1 MPVKAKFKNS
11 IENLKSELKERQERL
26 IKDWETAK
34 RDLKARQKLFTR
46 EIKTKQD
53 EFFLEWDD
61 VQERSKEKL
70 DQWLDRFEIDE
81 LQTMLDRYKEE
92 NEPLETIGDND
103 VLRQLPSPR
112 KLEMTLQEAFEKRR
126 SSRDFSGEPI
136 AEEMVAALL
145 WAANGINRKNFKRTT
160 PSALNWQDVSV
171 YVVQANGIWK
181 YLPKRHA
188 LLFIEGKDQREYF
201 GEIKTWMKLA
211 SQHLVFVSDARKTET
226 FTTKLIDKTFKVDF
240 SEGELNER
248 ARAINVGVKVQAVYL
263 AAVAM
268 GLGCTCR
275 LLVDDQKARELMKL
289 APEEKIMAICSV
301 GEHPQKGNRYVILRP
316 HAPVAQLDRVPGYE
330 PGGRGFESYPAHQI
344 S

>member
-26 IKDWETAK
+26 IKDWESAK

-61 VQERSKEKL
+61 VQERSREKL

-81 LQTMLDRYKEE
+81 LQAMLDRYKEE
-92 NEPLETIGDND
+92 NEPLETIGEND

-112 KLEMTLQEAFEKRR
+112 KLEMTLQEALEKRR

-181 YLPKRHA
+181 FLPKRHA
-188 LLFIEGKDQREYF
+188 LLFVEGKDQREHF

-226 FTTKLIDKTFKVDF
+226 FTTKLLDKTFKVDF

-289 APEEKIMAICSV
+289 APDEKIMAICSV
-301 GEHPQKGNRYVILRP
+301 GEHPASIFDHVI
-316 HAPVAQLDRVPGYE
+316 
-330 PGGRGFESYPAHQI
+330 
-344 S
+344 

>member
-61 VQERSKEKL
+61 VQERSREKL

-92 NEPLETIGDND
+92 YEPLETIGDND

-188 LLFIEGKDQREYF
+188 LLFIEGKDQREHF

-226 FTTKLIDKTFKVDF
+226 FTTKLLDKTFKVDF

-289 APEEKIMAICSV
+289 APDEKIMAICSV
-301 GEHPQKGNRYVILRP
+301 GEHPASIFDHVI
-316 HAPVAQLDRVPGYE
+316 
-330 PGGRGFESYPAHQI
+330 
-344 S
+344 

>member
-61 VQERSKEKL
+61 VQERSKGKL

-92 NEPLETIGDND
+92 NEPLETIGEND

-188 LLFIEGKDQREYF
+188 LLFIEGKDQREHF

-226 FTTKLIDKTFKVDF
+226 FTTKLLDKTFKVDF

-289 APEEKIMAICSV
+289 APDEKIMAICSV
-301 GEHPQKGNRYVILRP
+301 GEHPASIFDHVI
-316 HAPVAQLDRVPGYE
+316 
-330 PGGRGFESYPAHQI
+330 
-344 S
+344 

>member
-112 KLEMTLQEAFEKRR
+112 KLEMSLQEALEKRR

-188 LLFIEGKDQREYF
+188 LLFIEGKDQREHF

-301 GEHPQKGNRYVILRP
+301 GEHPASIFDHVI
-316 HAPVAQLDRVPGYE
+316 
-330 PGGRGFESYPAHQI
+330 
-344 S
+344 

>member
-26 IKDWETAK
+26 IKDWESAK

-61 VQERSKEKL
+61 VQERSREKL

-81 LQTMLDRYKEE
+81 LQAMLDRYKEE
-92 NEPLETIGDND
+92 NEPLETIGEND

-112 KLEMTLQEAFEKRR
+112 KLEMPLQEALEKRR

-188 LLFIEGKDQREYF
+188 LLFIEGKDQREHF

-226 FTTKLIDKTFKVDF
+226 FTTKLLDKTFKVDF

-289 APEEKIMAICSV
+289 APDEKIMAICSV
-301 GEHPQKGNRYVILRP
+301 GEHPASIFDHVI
-316 HAPVAQLDRVPGYE
+316 
-330 PGGRGFESYPAHQI
+330 
-344 S
+344 

>member
-112 KLEMTLQEAFEKRR
+112 KLEMSLQEALEKRR

-188 LLFIEGKDQREYF
+188 LLFIEGKDQREHF

-226 FTTKLIDKTFKVDF
+226 FTTKLLDKTFKVDF

-289 APEEKIMAICSV
+289 APDEKIMAICSV
-301 GEHPQKGNRYVILRP
+301 GEHPASIFDHVI
-316 HAPVAQLDRVPGYE
+316 
-330 PGGRGFESYPAHQI
+330 
-344 S
+344 

>member
-92 NEPLETIGDND
+92 NEPLETIGEND

-112 KLEMTLQEAFEKRR
+112 KLEMSLQEALEKRR

-181 YLPKRHA
+181 YLPKRHV
-188 LLFIEGKDQREYF
+188 LLFIEGKDQREHF

-226 FTTKLIDKTFKVDF
+226 FTTKLLDKTFKVDF

-289 APEEKIMAICSV
+289 APDEKIMAICSV
-301 GEHPQKGNRYVILRP
+301 GEHPASIFDHVI
-316 HAPVAQLDRVPGYE
+316 
-330 PGGRGFESYPAHQI
+330 
-344 S
+344 

>member
-53 EFFLEWDD
+53 EFFLECDE

-145 WAANGINRKNFKRTT
+145 WAANGINRRNFKRTT

-301 GEHPQKGNRYVILRP
+301 GEHPASIFDHVI
-316 HAPVAQLDRVPGYE
+316 
-330 PGGRGFESYPAHQI
+330 
-344 S
+344 

>member
-26 IKDWETAK
+26 IKDWESAK

-61 VQERSKEKL
+61 VQERSREKL

-81 LQTMLDRYKEE
+81 LQAMLDRYKEE
-92 NEPLETIGDND
+92 NEPLETIGEND

-112 KLEMTLQEAFEKRR
+112 KLEMTLQEALEKRR
-126 SSRDFSGEPI
+126 SSRDFSGELI

-188 LLFIEGKDQREYF
+188 LLFIEGKDQREHF

-226 FTTKLIDKTFKVDF
+226 FTTKLLDKTFKVDF

-289 APEEKIMAICSV
+289 APDEKIMAICSV
-301 GEHPQKGNRYVILRP
+301 GEHPASIFDHVI
-316 HAPVAQLDRVPGYE
+316 
-330 PGGRGFESYPAHQI
+330 
-344 S
+344 

>member
-92 NEPLETIGDND
+92 NEPLETIGEND

-112 KLEMTLQEAFEKRR
+112 KLEMSLQEALEKRR

-188 LLFIEGKDQREYF
+188 LLFIEGKDQREHF

-226 FTTKLIDKTFKVDF
+226 FTTKLLDKTFKVDF

-289 APEEKIMAICSV
+289 APDEKIMAICSV
-301 GEHPQKGNRYVILRP
+301 GGHPASIFDHVI
-316 HAPVAQLDRVPGYE
+316 
-330 PGGRGFESYPAHQI
+330 
-344 S
+344 

>member
-1 MPVKAKFKNS
+1 MPVKTKFKNS

-53 EFFLEWDD
+53 EFFLEWDE

-112 KLEMTLQEAFEKRR
+112 KLEMSLQEALEKRR

-188 LLFIEGKDQREYF
+188 LLFIEGKDQREHF

-226 FTTKLIDKTFKVDF
+226 FTTKLLDKTFKVDF

-301 GEHPQKGNRYVILRP
+301 GEHPASIFDHVI
-316 HAPVAQLDRVPGYE
+316 
-330 PGGRGFESYPAHQI
+330 
-344 S
+344 

>member
-11 IENLKSELKERQERL
+11 IENLKSELKERQGRL

-53 EFFLEWDD
+53 EFFLEWDE

-92 NEPLETIGDND
+92 YEPLEAIGEND

-211 SQHLVFVSDARKTET
+211 SQHLVFVSDSRKTET

-301 GEHPQKGNRYVILRP
+301 GEHPASIFDHVI
-316 HAPVAQLDRVPGYE
+316 
-330 PGGRGFESYPAHQI
+330 
-344 S
+344 

>member
-53 EFFLEWDD
+53 EFFLEWDE

-268 GLGCTCR
+268 GLSCTCR

-301 GEHPQKGNRYVILRP
+301 GEHPASIFDHVI
-316 HAPVAQLDRVPGYE
+316 
-330 PGGRGFESYPAHQI
+330 
-344 S
+344 

>member
-92 NEPLETIGDND
+92 NEPLETIGEND

-112 KLEMTLQEAFEKRR
+112 KLEMSLQEALEKRR

-188 LLFIEGKDQREYF
+188 LLFIEGKDQREHF

-301 GEHPQKGNRYVILRP
+301 GEHPASIFDHVI
-316 HAPVAQLDRVPGYE
+316 
-330 PGGRGFESYPAHQI
+330 
-344 S
+344 

>member
-92 NEPLETIGDND
+92 NEPLETIGEND

-211 SQHLVFVSDARKTET
+211 SQHLVFVSDSRKTET

-263 AAVAM
+263 GERAM

-275 LLVDDQKARELMKL
+275 VLVDDQKARELMKL
-289 APEEKIMAICSV
+289 VPEEKIMAICSV
-301 GEHPQKGNRYVILRP
+301 GEHPASIFDHVI
-316 HAPVAQLDRVPGYE
+316 
-330 PGGRGFESYPAHQI
+330 
-344 S
+344 

>member
-1 MPVKAKFKNS
+1 MSVKAKFKNS

-26 IKDWETAK
+26 IKDWESAK

-61 VQERSKEKL
+61 VQERSREKL

-81 LQTMLDRYKEE
+81 LQAMLDRYKEE
-92 NEPLETIGDND
+92 NEPLETIGKND

-112 KLEMTLQEAFEKRR
+112 KLEMTLQEALEKRR

-188 LLFIEGKDQREYF
+188 LLFIEGKDQREHF

-226 FTTKLIDKTFKVDF
+226 FTTKLLDKTFKVDF

-289 APEEKIMAICSV
+289 APDEKIMAICSV
-301 GEHPQKGNRYVILRP
+301 GEHPASIFDHVI
-316 HAPVAQLDRVPGYE
+316 
-330 PGGRGFESYPAHQI
+330 
-344 S
+344 

>member
-70 DQWLDRFEIDE
+70 DLWLDRFEIDE

-92 NEPLETIGDND
+92 NEPLETIGEND

-301 GEHPQKGNRYVILRP
+301 GEHPASIFDHVI
-316 HAPVAQLDRVPGYE
+316 
-330 PGGRGFESYPAHQI
+330 
-344 S
+344 

>member
-92 NEPLETIGDND
+92 NEPLETIGEND

-136 AEEMVAALL
+136 AEEMVSALL

-301 GEHPQKGNRYVILRP
+301 GEHPASIFDHVI
-316 HAPVAQLDRVPGYE
+316 
-330 PGGRGFESYPAHQI
+330 
-344 S
+344 

>member
-53 EFFLEWDD
+53 EFFLEWDE

-92 NEPLETIGDND
+92 NEPLETIGEND

-112 KLEMTLQEAFEKRR
+112 KLEMTLQEALEKRR

-188 LLFIEGKDQREYF
+188 LLFIEGKDQREHF

-226 FTTKLIDKTFKVDF
+226 FTTKLLDKTFKVDF

-301 GEHPQKGNRYVILRP
+301 GEHPASIFDHVI
-316 HAPVAQLDRVPGYE
+316 
-330 PGGRGFESYPAHQI
+330 
-344 S
+344 

>member
-1 MPVKAKFKNS
+1 MPVKTKFKNS

-53 EFFLEWDD
+53 EFFLEWDE

-112 KLEMTLQEAFEKRR
+112 KLEMSLQEALEKRR

-211 SQHLVFVSDARKTET
+211 SQHLVFVSDSRKTET

-289 APEEKIMAICSV
+289 APDEKIMAICSV
-301 GEHPQKGNRYVILRP
+301 GEHPASIFDHVI
-316 HAPVAQLDRVPGYE
+316 
-330 PGGRGFESYPAHQI
+330 
-344 S
+344 

>member
-53 EFFLEWDD
+53 EFFLEWDE

-112 KLEMTLQEAFEKRR
+112 KLEMTLKEAFEKRR
-126 SSRDFSGEPI
+126 SSRDFS
-136 AEEMVAALL
+136 
-145 WAANGINRKNFKRTT
+145 
-160 PSALNWQDVSV
+160 
-171 YVVQANGIWK
+171 
-181 YLPKRHA
+181 
-188 LLFIEGKDQREYF
+188 
-201 GEIKTWMKLA
+201 EI
-211 SQHLVFVSDARKTET
+211 
-226 FTTKLIDKTFKVDF
+226 
-240 SEGELNER
+240 GR
-248 ARAINVGVKVQAVYL
+248 AHV
-263 AAVAM
+263 
-268 GLGCTCR
+268 
-275 LLVDDQKARELMKL
+275 
-289 APEEKIMAICSV
+289 
-301 GEHPQKGNRYVILRP
+301 
-316 HAPVAQLDRVPGYE
+316 
-330 PGGRGFESYPAHQI
+330 
-344 S
+344 

>member
-53 EFFLEWDD
+53 EFFLEWDE

-240 SEGELNER
+240 SGGELNER

-301 GEHPQKGNRYVILRP
+301 GEHPASIFDHVI
-316 HAPVAQLDRVPGYE
+316 
-330 PGGRGFESYPAHQI
+330 
-344 S
+344 

>member
-46 EIKTKQD
+46 EIKTKQN

-61 VQERSKEKL
+61 VQERSREKL

-92 NEPLETIGDND
+92 NEPLETIGEND

-112 KLEMTLQEAFEKRR
+112 KLEMSLQEALEKRR

-301 GEHPQKGNRYVILRP
+301 GEHPASIFDHVI
-316 HAPVAQLDRVPGYE
+316 
-330 PGGRGFESYPAHQI
+330 
-344 S
+344 

>member
-53 EFFLEWDD
+53 EFFLEWDE

-81 LQTMLDRYKEE
+81 LQAMLDRYKEE
-92 NEPLETIGDND
+92 NEPLETIGEND

-188 LLFIEGKDQREYF
+188 FLFIEGKDQREHF

-226 FTTKLIDKTFKVDF
+226 FTTKLLDKTFKVDF

-289 APEEKIMAICSV
+289 APDEKIMAICSV
-301 GEHPQKGNRYVILRP
+301 GEHPASIFDHVI
-316 HAPVAQLDRVPGYE
+316 
-330 PGGRGFESYPAHQI
+330 
-344 S
+344 

>member
-92 NEPLETIGDND
+92 NEPLETIGEND

-112 KLEMTLQEAFEKRR
+112 KLEMSLQEALEKRR

-188 LLFIEGKDQREYF
+188 LLFIEGKDQREHF

-226 FTTKLIDKTFKVDF
+226 FTTKLLDKTFKVDF

-275 LLVDDQKARELMKL
+275 LLVDNQKARELMKL
-289 APEEKIMAICSV
+289 APDEKIMAICSV
-301 GEHPQKGNRYVILRP
+301 GEHPASIFDHVI
-316 HAPVAQLDRVPGYE
+316 
-330 PGGRGFESYPAHQI
+330 
-344 S
+344 

>member
-11 IENLKSELKERQERL
+11 IENLKSELKERQGRL

-92 NEPLETIGDND
+92 NEPLETIGEND

-301 GEHPQKGNRYVILRP
+301 GEHPASIFDHVI
-316 HAPVAQLDRVPGYE
+316 
-330 PGGRGFESYPAHQI
+330 
-344 S
+344 

>member
-53 EFFLEWDD
+53 EFFLEWDE

-70 DQWLDRFEIDE
+70 DQWLDRFEINE
-81 LQTMLDRYKEE
+81 LQAMLDRYKEE

-112 KLEMTLQEAFEKRR
+112 KLEMTLQEALEKRR

-301 GEHPQKGNRYVILRP
+301 GEHPASIFDHVI
-316 HAPVAQLDRVPGYE
+316 
-330 PGGRGFESYPAHQI
+330 
-344 S
+344 

>member
-26 IKDWETAK
+26 IKDWESAK

-61 VQERSKEKL
+61 VQERSREKL

-81 LQTMLDRYKEE
+81 LQAMLDRYKEE
-92 NEPLETIGDND
+92 NEPLETIGEND
-103 VLRQLPSPR
+103 ALRQLPSPR
-112 KLEMTLQEAFEKRR
+112 KLEMTLQEALEKRR

-188 LLFIEGKDQREYF
+188 LLFIEGKDQREHF

-226 FTTKLIDKTFKVDF
+226 FTTKLLDKTFKVDF

-289 APEEKIMAICSV
+289 APDEKIMAICSV
-301 GEHPQKGNRYVILRP
+301 GEHPASIFDHVI
-316 HAPVAQLDRVPGYE
+316 
-330 PGGRGFESYPAHQI
+330 
-344 S
+344 

>member
-53 EFFLEWDD
+53 EFFLEWDE

-81 LQTMLDRYKEE
+81 LQAMLDRYKEE

-112 KLEMTLQEAFEKRR
+112 KLEMTLQEALEKRL

-301 GEHPQKGNRYVILRP
+301 GEHPASIFDHVI
-316 HAPVAQLDRVPGYE
+316 
-330 PGGRGFESYPAHQI
+330 
-344 S
+344 

>member
-1 MPVKAKFKNS
+1 MPVKTKFKNS

-53 EFFLEWDD
+53 EFFLEWDE

-112 KLEMTLQEAFEKRR
+112 KLEMSLQEALEKRR

-188 LLFIEGKDQREYF
+188 LLFIEGKDQREHF

-226 FTTKLIDKTFKVDF
+226 FTTKLLDKTFKVDF

-289 APEEKIMAICSV
+289 APDEKIMAICSV
-301 GEHPQKGNRYVILRP
+301 GEHPASIFDHVI
-316 HAPVAQLDRVPGYE
+316 
-330 PGGRGFESYPAHQI
+330 
-344 S
+344 

>member
-1 MPVKAKFKNS
+1 MHVKAKFKNS

-53 EFFLEWDD
+53 EFFLEWDE

-263 AAVAM
+263 AAVDM

-301 GEHPQKGNRYVILRP
+301 GEHPASIFDHVI
-316 HAPVAQLDRVPGYE
+316 
-330 PGGRGFESYPAHQI
+330 
-344 S
+344 

>member
-11 IENLKSELKERQERL
+11 IENLKSELKERQGRL

-53 EFFLEWDD
+53 EFFLEWDE

-81 LQTMLDRYKEE
+81 LQAMLDRYKEE
-92 NEPLETIGDND
+92 NEPLETIGEND

-112 KLEMTLQEAFEKRR
+112 KLEMSLQEALEKRR

-289 APEEKIMAICSV
+289 APEEKITAICSV
-301 GEHPQKGNRYVILRP
+301 GEHPASIFDHVI
-316 HAPVAQLDRVPGYE
+316 
-330 PGGRGFESYPAHQI
+330 
-344 S
+344 

>member
-53 EFFLEWDD
+53 EFFLEWDE

-92 NEPLETIGDND
+92 NEPLETIGEND

-136 AEEMVAALL
+136 AEEMVSALL

-188 LLFIEGKDQREYF
+188 LLFIEGNDQREYF

-226 FTTKLIDKTFKVDF
+226 FTTKLLDKTFKVDF

-301 GEHPQKGNRYVILRP
+301 GEHPASIFDHVI
-316 HAPVAQLDRVPGYE
+316 
-330 PGGRGFESYPAHQI
+330 
-344 S
+344 